1 MTMTMTIVTTLL
13 SLRRRISSSSSSSH
27 SQWKSKPNA
36 ILTASQQSRRLPLPL
51 PLRRPLT
58 TTTTTAGA
66 AGAGADAPVVAAVVV
81 PEVPTAPTAPATAS
95 TAPATAPATT
105 AAAAAAASTASSSS
119 SAAAAAAAVTDAREW
134 LQLLATM
141 VHPTSA
147 SDAVERAASQ
157 LIERITASSIESLRE
172 LVALVRKDALV
183 LPRMSVLLADARNEV
198 NISICKLIYELYK
211 RRERESTRLILQFL
225 PALLWAYLSLSSS
238 GDSKSIHAFEACL
251 VAIYNTEIADYDGE
265 PITQT
270 FTLPSLS
277 RPSVYHDVR
286 NNTLT
291 IVLNLESNLSAIC
304 MLNHDRFP
312 TQPAPGSTQKL
323 TESALYQHEHSTKP
337 QTVRKPLQSVSSI
350 TQAVY
355 TPVLSLLLSRY
366 HAHIGILPASSVLE
380 MCQLICRACFD
391 GYQISASERQEL
403 LSSIGAGQ
411 ESQLPQMVQLSQLGS
426 AFNARLAEASAG
438 RATPAVIARI
448 DLDHYILLEMLHIV
462 TYALY
467 QPATRQVAQVALVD
481 LHLRASAAL
490 LFEPLLVSSAAIK
503 ALRSSAVRPDA
514 SSAVTTRSALLWR
527 PAFVDNVDF

>member
-277 RPSVYHDVR
+277 RPSVYHD
-286 NNTLT
+286 
-291 IVLNLESNLSAIC
+291 
-304 MLNHDRFP
+304 
-312 TQPAPGSTQKL
+312 PAPGSTQKL